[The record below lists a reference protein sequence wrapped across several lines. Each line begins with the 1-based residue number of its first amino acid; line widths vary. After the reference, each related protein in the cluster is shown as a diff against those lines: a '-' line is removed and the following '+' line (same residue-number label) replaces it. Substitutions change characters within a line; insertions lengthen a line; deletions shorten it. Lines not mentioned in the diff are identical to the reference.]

1 MEKNAVEIIIF
12 NGKKWLNEKHI
23 ETQLEH
29 SNLVAVTNKYSPEL
43 RKTRQ
48 ELQICGN
55 YQHCRRF
62 LEEDFAMQIMPIMTQ
77 EQSILSKIVT
87 LFSAEEIIL
96 QYNLLGYRTDAYFSR
111 YKLAIEVDEQEHNDR
126 DIDYEIERQKSI
138 EKNLIVNLLKLIQA
152 KKMLIPF

>member
-29 SNLVAVTNKYSPEL
+29 SNLLAITNKYYPEL

-48 ELQICGN
+48 ESQNCSN
-55 YQHCRRF
+55 CQHCRRF

-77 EQSILSKIVT
+77 DQSILSKIVT

-96 QYNLLGYRTDAYFSR
+96 QYNLLGYRIDAYFPR

-126 DIDYEIERQKSI
+126 DIDYEIERQKAI
-138 EKNLIVNLLKLIQA
+138 EKELDCKFVKINPA
-152 KKMLIPF
+152 KENFNK